1 MPSKHVNK
9 STSKRRY
16 VSAKFDKAIKET
28 LKKLKDP
35 GLLLVSSKKDGSNN
49 IMAIG
54 WGFMG
59 VLWQK
64 HVFVVAVRNQRLTHE
79 FIEDTGEFTV
89 NVPNE
94 EMDDI
99 VAHAGE
105 VSGRKHDKF
114 QECNLTPVKGKN
126 VHVPVI
132 KECKIHYECRVV
144 YKTEIKGTPIPAEVE
159 KEFYANTNY
168 HTLYFGEIL
177 AIY

>member
-1 MPSKHVNK
+1 MD
-9 STSKRRY
+9 
-16 VSAKFDKAIKET
+16 AKFEKTTKET

-35 GLLLVSSKKDGSNN
+35 GLLLVGSKRDGSSN

-54 WGFMG
+54 WGFLG

-64 HVFVVAVRNQRLTHE
+64 HVFVVAVRNSRFTHE
-79 FIEDTGEFTV
+79 FIEDTGEFTI
-89 NVPNE
+89 NVPEE

-99 VAHAGE
+99 VAYAGE
-105 VSGRKHDKF
+105 VSGREHDKF
-114 QECNLTPVKGKN
+114 KESKLTPVGGKN
-126 VHVPVI
+126 VNVPVI

-144 YKTEIKGTPIPAEVE
+144 YKVEIKGSPIPAEVD
-159 KEFYANTNY
+159 KEFYANTDY

>member
-1 MPSKHVNK
+1 VKTEFN
-9 STSKRRY
+9 
-16 VSAKFDKAIKET
+16 KAIKET

-49 IMAIG
+49 AMAIG

-64 HVFVVAVRNQRLTHE
+64 HVFVVAVRNSRFTHE
-79 FIEDTGEFTV
+79 IIEDTGEFTV
-89 NVPNE
+89 NVPSE
-94 EMDDI
+94 EMDDA

-105 VSGRKHDKF
+105 VSGREHDKF
-114 QECNLTPVKGKN
+114 KESNLTPISGRN
-126 VHVPVI
+126 VRVPVI
-132 KECKIHYECRVV
+132 KECKIHYECKVV
-144 YKTEIKGTPIPAEVE
+144 YRVEIKGSPIPADVD
-159 KEFYANTNY
+159 KEFYTNTDY